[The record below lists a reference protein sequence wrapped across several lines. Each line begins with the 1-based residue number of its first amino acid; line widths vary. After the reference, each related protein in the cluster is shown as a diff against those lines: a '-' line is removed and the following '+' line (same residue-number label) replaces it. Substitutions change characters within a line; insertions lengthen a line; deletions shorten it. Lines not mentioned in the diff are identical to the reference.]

1 MTNSRKYD
9 WFERILSDKYIC
21 YLFWTGDRRPHL
33 QVQALGFA
41 DQLFKMLLIEKE
53 TSTWYDKQNA
63 QPEQLYLLESV
74 KSLH

>member
-1 MTNSRKYD
+1 MTNSRKYV
-9 WFERILSDKYIC
+9 WFERILSDKC

-33 QVQALGFA
+33 QALGFA
-41 DQLFKMLLIEKE
+41 DQLFKMLLIIEKE